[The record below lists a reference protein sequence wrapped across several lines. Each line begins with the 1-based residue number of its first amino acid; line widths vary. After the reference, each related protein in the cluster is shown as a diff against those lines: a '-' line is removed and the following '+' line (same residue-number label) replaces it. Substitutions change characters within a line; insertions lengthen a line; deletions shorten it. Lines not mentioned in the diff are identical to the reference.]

1 MGNHFSKGT
10 KNMDAETVLDG
21 TKPMKEKILV
31 TGATGYVGGRLV
43 ARLLEAG
50 YSVVATGRSLS
61 KLQNRPWASHPKIEL
76 RKADMF
82 HAESLQAT
90 VKGCHIAFYLIHSM
104 NAQHKDFAAA
114 DHEAASHFIQAAE
127 AEGLQRIIY
136 LGGLGD
142 HEDNLSKHLRSRQEV
157 ERVLSQSS
165 IPLTVFR
172 AAIIIGSGS
181 ASFEILRYLV
191 DRLPVMVTPRWVRTP
206 CQPIAIANVLEYL
219 VRCLDVPET
228 IGETFDIGG
237 PGIITY
243 HDLFQIYAKA
253 AKLKKRWC
261 FPVPVLTPH
270 LSSYWIHL
278 VTPVP
283 FYLARPLTEG
293 LKNTVVCQDQR
304 ILQLIPQTLLSY
316 PQAIQR
322 AIDRLHEHCVET
334 HWTDAGKVA
343 PVEWSLADEPHW
355 AGGTFYQD
363 RRSVIIQAQI
373 EDVWQSVVRIGGR
386 TGWYYGNWLWKLR
399 GFLDRIIG
407 GVGLGRGRR
416 DSQDLRVGDALDWWR
431 AKLVEKH
438 HRLLL
443 VAEMKVPGQAV
454 LDFRLKRLDAH
465 NVELQQAA
473 FFIPDGL
480 AGILYW
486 YSVVPFH
493 NLVFNGMLRGISD
506 TTRTSLRC
514 SVQTPVVIRD
524 YKQEFEA
531 EMVNLSK
538 RSCQILSQSKIP
550 HAPTLHL
557 ILTEH
562 QNLTAQVAW
571 VRHTKKLEGNYQV
584 FQFEHPSEAFQSWI
598 NKTLLEQKGKFSPK
612 NASLPS

>member
-1 MGNHFSKGT
+1 
-10 KNMDAETVLDG
+10 
-21 TKPMKEKILV
+21 MKEKIVV

-50 YSVVATGRSLS
+50 YPVVATGRSLS
-61 KLQNRPWASHPKIEL
+61 KLKNRPWAAHPQIEL
-76 RKADMF
+76 RKADIF
-82 HAESLQAT
+82 DAESLQAA
-90 VKGCHIAFYLIHSM
+90 VAGCHIAFYLIHSM
-104 NAQHKDFAAA
+104 NAQHKDFASA
-114 DHEAASHFIQAAE
+114 DHEAASNFIEAAE
-127 AEGLQRIIY
+127 ASGIQRIIY

-157 ERVLSQSS
+157 ERVLRQSA

-191 DRLPVMVTPRWVRTP
+191 DRLPIMITPRWVRTP
-206 CQPIAIANVLEYL
+206 CQPIAISNVLEYL
-219 VRCLDVPET
+219 VRCLTVKET

-243 HDLFQIYAKA
+243 HELFQIYAKA
-253 AKLKKRWC
+253 AHLQKRWC
-261 FPVPVLTPH
+261 FPVPVLTPN

-293 LKNTVVCQDQR
+293 LKNPVICQDQR
-304 ILQLIPQTLLSY
+304 ILQLIPQPLLSY

-322 AIDRLHEHCVET
+322 AIDRLNEHCVET
-334 HWTDAGKVA
+334 HWTDAGRVA

-355 AGGTFYQD
+355 AGGTFYRD
-363 RRSVIIQAQI
+363 RRTAIIQAQI

-386 TGWYYGNWLWKLR
+386 TGWYYGNWLWKVR

-416 DSQDLRVGDALDWWR
+416 DSQELRVGDALDWWR
-431 AKLVEKH
+431 AKLVEKP

-454 LDFRLKRLDAH
+454 LDFHLHPIDGH
-465 NVELQQAA
+465 NVELQQTA

-486 YSVVPFH
+486 YSVLPFH
-493 NLVFNGMLRGISD
+493 NVVFNGMLRGIAD
-506 TTRTSLRC
+506 TTRACERRA
-514 SVQTPVVIRD
+514 VQMPVVIRD
-524 YKQEFEA
+524 YQRKFEGQMVDLSRGSCQVLSHNKIPQSA
-531 EMVNLSK
+531 EM
-538 RSCQILSQSKIP
+538 
-550 HAPTLHL
+550 HL
-557 ILTEH
+557 TLTEF
-562 QNLTAQVAW
+562 QNLTTQITW
-571 VRHTKKLEGNYQV
+571 VRHTKRLEGHYHV
-584 FQFEHPSEAFQSWI
+584 FKFEQASEAFQRWVSEMLW
-598 NKTLLEQKGKFSPK
+598 EQPNSRVK
-612 NASLPS
+612 NASAPS